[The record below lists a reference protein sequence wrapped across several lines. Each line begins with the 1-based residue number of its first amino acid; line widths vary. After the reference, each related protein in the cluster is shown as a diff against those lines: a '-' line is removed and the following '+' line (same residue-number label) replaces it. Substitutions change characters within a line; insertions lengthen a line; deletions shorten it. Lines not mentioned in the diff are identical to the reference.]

1 MSTTSRPLPDFN
13 YCSNSLEIMLNLLL
27 LIIKLLYKTDKK
39 KKKKADF
46 STEEIHFFVRK
57 FFQLLNLIFSEII
70 RSTYFFS

>member
-27 LIIKLLYKTDKK
+27 LLIKSLYKTD

-46 STEEIHFFVRK
+46 STEEIHFFC
-57 FFQLLNLIFSEII
+57 
-70 RSTYFFS
+70 